1 MNKKIEIQNNE
12 KILKNKK
19 GITLIAL
26 VITIIIL
33 LILAGISISALTHT
47 GIFARAND
55 AKTKT
60 AMSQEDESVKMAVSS
75 ALIEGEGEL
84 TTKNL
89 QDAFT
94 KSNLNGSLTGNGP
107 WTYTGEYGEYD
118 IEKNGNLTANGK
130 DESTNDEVV
139 KVMGNY
145 GVTKKEKIVSL
156 IFNNEETNTWKEV
169 NIGQEI
175 TEIGTVKKMYQEGS
189 SYYVINTKGDVYAW
203 GLNFSGRLGIGNMDD
218 QESPKKISELS
229 NVEDIYTSNY
239 TRFAKTTTGDVYAW
253 GDNGSNQL
261 GIGNEDDQYSP
272 VKITNLPKVDKIYAE
287 ESNTY
292 AITTAHEIYVWGANY
307 SGQLGIGNT
316 ENQNA
321 PVKITNLTNIDEI
334 YVNRSNAYA
343 KTTTGEVYAWGYN
356 NYGQLGIGN
365 TENQNAPVK
374 ITNLT
379 NIDEIYA
386 NGSNAYAKTTTGEM
400 YAWGYNNYGQLGI
413 GNTENQSTPVKMNTI
428 KNIKYLSGGNSI
440 SAITET
446 GEIYVWGNNENG
458 QLGIGSTENQ
468 STPVKRDTVNNVEE
482 MLFLS
487 TEGVDYIKT
496 TAGDIYLWDGDDSEL
511 GIEDTSGNNK
521 PISWNNQKITNIYS
535 NKELAGNSNI
545 IWTNDGK
552 IYRYYYGEPM

>member
-343 KTTTGEVYAWGYN
+343 KTTTGE
-356 NYGQLGIGN
+356 
-365 TENQNAPVK
+365 
-374 ITNLT
+374 
-379 NIDEIYA
+379 
-386 NGSNAYAKTTTGEM
+386 M